1 MQCEARA
8 ITRWALQTSSA
19 RWVFLLPPQ
28 HNDPDGSLAQGALP
42 LWGNCD
48 GKPADFMVQLRDK
61 GKAAGTVYGKL
72 TVKWEDRRVGRR
84 SRLLEVGALIPKK

>member
-1 MQCEARA
+1 
-8 ITRWALQTSSA
+8 
-19 RWVFLLPPQ
+19 
-28 HNDPDGSLAQGALP
+28 
-42 LWGNCD
+42 
-48 GKPADFMVQLRDK
+48 MVQLRDK